1 MNLVYLLFSIST
13 IFYIIFSKRN
23 LDFITVFIFSL
34 VIYSFPMYF
43 GEILINNEFY
53 PINSLSILSNIV
65 FLFGTLIGIIFIDKL
80 HIIQKKTIYNYD
92 NNNTMFIISLIT
104 LLLMLYSMSH
114 YGNILGAG
122 SFNKVELLSDNN
134 RIIEYFKYFA
144 LFNFIYAFTNNGK
157 YIGIIRGMS
166 LVSIG
171 YTFILGHRSFLI
183 IGLISIIFNYLIKN
197 NAFKNVWEL
206 ILHNKTII
214 IICIIILAA
223 TFIVKNITAAL
234 FSGQFDLVL
243 DRLSD
248 TNYYF
253 KSFFQSEPN
262 SIVSNINNIVNSN
275 LKYSLISYILYPF
288 LCIIP
293 VFGNY
298 LINNLNLVSF
308 EYLLNYN
315 FNLRFSQGYG
325 VGSTIIGEA
334 YATGSFLLVFIIG
347 FVLVLLIGYLNK
359 KIYVIK
365 SPLLKTYILCI
376 LPYFSFYFYRNS
388 LPFLTNICKS
398 YLIITLFCLFINL
411 FVKNK
416 KIKLK
421 VK

>member
-1 MNLVYLLFSIST
+1 MNLVYLLFSILT

-65 FLFGTLIGIIFIDKL
+65 FLFGALIGIIFIDKL

>member
-1 MNLVYLLFSIST
+1 MNLVYLLFSILT

-43 GEILINNEFY
+43 GETLINNEFY

-65 FLFGTLIGIIFIDKL
+65 FLFGALIGIIFIDKL

-157 YIGIIRGMS
+157 YVGIIRGMS